1 MSVRFS
7 KTRGRN
13 PYRLTVTTQLS
24 ERARNAYLKRFSWV
38 DGHADTW
45 AALRDADT
53 LALVIDA
60 LAACVKESRATAVLG
75 IEARG
80 FLLCPAVAKA
90 AGLGFVAARK
100 GDGLFAG
107 ATHQTLSAPGYRGIQ
122 HRIRVRRD
130 DLHSGDVIVLV
141 DDWIE
146 TGSQASAARQLAE
159 QAGASWAGCVVVIDE
174 SSEETL
180 QAVGPIRSLV
190 PGSLLP
196 QE

>member
-1 MSVRFS
+1 
-7 KTRGRN
+7 
-13 PYRLTVTTQLS
+13 
-24 ERARNAYLKRFSWV
+24 
-38 DGHADTW
+38 
-45 AALRDADT
+45 
-53 LALVIDA
+53 
-60 LAACVKESRATAVLG
+60 
-75 IEARG
+75 
-80 FLLCPAVAKA
+80 VAQA

-174 SSEETL
+174 SSEETR